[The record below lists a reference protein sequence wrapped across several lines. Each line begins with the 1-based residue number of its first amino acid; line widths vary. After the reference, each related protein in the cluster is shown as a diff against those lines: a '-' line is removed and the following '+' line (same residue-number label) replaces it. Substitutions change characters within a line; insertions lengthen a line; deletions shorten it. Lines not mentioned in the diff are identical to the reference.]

1 MAKGIFSTKKADGSI
16 YYRSSIH
23 RKGKKISLG
32 SFENEEH
39 ARAAYKEAV
48 AIFKDKSITLFNYKE
63 YVFHLSDD
71 KVICVL
77 NYRDN
82 GLYFKT
88 PIYLRPGF
96 FSYFLKNVGEL
107 KFDNED
113 LFYYGSHTI
122 MKRGGHLFVNDY
134 GSQYSLISRYG
145 IKPYAVCGRDYKF
158 VNEDPLDFRYENIFI
173 INKYQGVRKHSLI
186 KKEVYSVRIHIN
198 GEYNLG
204 RFPNEHK
211 AAICYNKA
219 ADLALEAGI
228 KKDFM
233 KNYIEELS
241 ASDYKAIYEEIILPE
256 KYLDYLSLE
265 KSKNKG

>member
-1 MAKGIFSTKKADGSI
+1 MAKGIFQAKKNDGSI

-32 SFENEEH
+32 SFDDEES
-39 ARAAYKEAV
+39 AKAAYKEAV
-48 AIFKDKSITLFNYKE
+48 ALFKDKSITLINYKE
-63 YVFHLSDD
+63 HVFNLSDD
-71 KVICVL
+71 KTVSVL
-77 NYRDN
+77 NFRDN

-96 FSYFLKNVGEL
+96 FSYFLKDVGEL

-145 IKPYAVCGRDYKF
+145 IKPYAVSGRDYKF
-158 VNEDPLDFRYENIFI
+158 VNEDPLDFRYENLLI
-173 INKYQGVRKHSLI
+173 INKYQGVRKRSLI
-186 KKEVYSVRIHIN
+186 KRDVYSVRIHIN

-204 RFPNEHK
+204 RFPDEHR

-241 ASDYKAIYEEIILPE
+241 PADYKAIYEEINLPE
-256 KYLDYLSLE
+256 KYINYLSSE